1 MHCPSILKW
10 IAGGSRPSAGVKT
23 ESKTNLTDS
32 VYCLGVKNS
41 KRDPKTA
48 VFFAEMDVTTSL
60 KSLLLAARQYKNNKN
75 SLNSSQLQ
83 KQIEDVSSLRCSSLL
98 TSGQVLPSECLSGLL
113 EVAGDPNTSHAL
125 TGAILSL
132 LAQLASDDESR
143 ETLHSSYNIVGT
155 LAAIVH
161 WNRATPEEPV
171 VLQCLQVLQR
181 LTYNVRILHCASHV
195 DELLSFLMLNIQS
208 NNDDITKPCL
218 GLMANLCRHNLSV
231 QAQIKSQGNVKAF
244 YRALINFLGHNCLT
258 VVVFALSILSSLTLN
273 EEVGQKLFNA
283 KNIHQTFQLI
293 FNITVNGDGTLTRNY
308 AVDLLVDLLK
318 NPKIAD
324 YLTNY
329 KHLPVCLNEV
339 VSLLHGKDPDTAVK
353 VLELLVSLCS
363 VPALRRLICE
373 MVLRPVA
380 LRLHPGVRSGAQ
392 TRGSEPCLDL
402 LQWATGPLQGPEQC
416 TLQALSLL
424 TELFEEAI
432 DSSLSDLAQSFV
444 ELLLPALQGLLQA
457 PDPSEGEQL
466 LKRHCIRAGRA
477 VDLLLDIHTHISHH
491 YFKDF
496 LKTLVSQYIS
506 SELCMLQVE
515 LLLSN
520 TQDYISSNGSG
531 SDSQLSQM
539 CSETVLKTLELM
551 SQLKQHVA
559 DMETCFY
566 RILQDQRMVV
576 PLSLALTSNLRERV
590 QTALRILFEAAPLPD
605 FPAVILGESIAASN
619 AYRQKEPELVVRG
632 STIQEDG
639 VTYGKSFPLSITGPC
654 SPSRQNIDSL
664 IEKLQTSMQ
673 LQEPMKDVHM
683 SEIIDIYEQKIS
695 ALASKE
701 GRLQDLLEAKALA
714 LSQAD
719 RLIAQYR
726 CQRAQAE
733 AEARKLAS
741 LLKETERRKEE
752 LQAELSEQVLEV
764 EKLKTD
770 SQQLLQHNSKL
781 QAVSDEHH
789 NLKGTYNQLLSRYNK
804 NEGMLKELQ
813 AAHISL
819 TQQAE
824 GLRKSNEALKMQQER
839 LSAELI
845 QKEQQV
851 TALEET
857 VQEKRSIIAGLQAE
871 VKKQEEQASEMEES
885 TNLLKKELTKTEQAR
900 KDASIKASS
909 LELQKTQLETK
920 LQKKEEE
927 LSKHMQM
934 IAMIHSLSSG
944 KLKNDTS
951 ANLSL

>member
-1 MHCPSILKW
+1 
-10 IAGGSRPSAGVKT
+10 
-23 ESKTNLTDS
+23 
-32 VYCLGVKNS
+32 
-41 KRDPKTA
+41 
-48 VFFAEMDVTTSL
+48 MDVTTSL
-60 KSLLLAARQYKNNKN
+60 KSLLLAARQYKNNKS

-132 LAQLASDDESR
+132 LAQLASDDESK

-161 WNRATPEEPV
+161 WNRASPEEPV

-231 QAQIKSQGNVKAF
+231 QAQI
-244 YRALINFLGHNCLT
+244 NFAYF
-258 VVVFALSILSSLTLN
+258 VFALSILSSLTLN

-363 VPALRRLICE
+363 VPALRRLVCE

-380 LRLHPGVRSGAQ
+380 LRLNPGVRSSAQ

-432 DSSLSDLAQSFV
+432 DSSLSDSAQSFV

-466 LKRHCIRAGRA
+466 LKRHCIRAGRV

-491 YFKDF
+491 YFKGS
-496 LKTLVSQYIS
+496 LLITPKMIKHVTYVI
-506 SELCMLQVE
+506 LC
-515 LLLSN
+515 
-520 TQDYISSNGSG
+520 Y
-531 SDSQLSQM
+531 
-539 CSETVLKTLELM
+539 
-551 SQLKQHVA
+551 
-559 DMETCFY
+559 FY
-566 RILQDQRMVV
+566 DQRMVM

-590 QTALRILFEAAPLPD
+590 QAALRILFEAAPLPD

-639 VTYGKSFPLSITGPC
+639 VTYGKSFPLSTTGPC

-664 IEKLQTSMQ
+664 IEKLQTSM
-673 LQEPMKDVHM
+673 QEPMKDVHM

-781 QAVSDEHH
+781 QAVSDEHQ

-824 GLRKSNEALKMQQER
+824 GLRKSNEGLKMRQER
-839 LSAELI
+839 
-845 QKEQQV
+845 
-851 TALEET
+851 
-857 VQEKRSIIAGLQAE
+857 SICGLNGSNGSLCCATGLQAE